1 MSADELGEVLFS
13 ADQITARVGSSRGDL
28 RDYAGRDLV
37 LAGVSVGPPFSSST
51 SPGDL
56 HPPSPSTSSRFQ
68 LRAKQQGLGR
78 RPYREGPGEE
88 IAGRDLLVVEDIVD
102 TGLTL
107 GYLLR
112 ILRERGPSSL
122 KVCTLLDRN
131 VRRIVDSPIAYRG
144 FVVPDNSSS
153 DMDSITT
160 SATGISPSSPRSSL
174 LVTPGATR
182 WGRRARR
189 FSSAVSHSKRCGRV
203 SRDEGGLRRGESRRR
218 RTAGGQWLLPRS
230 SAGRSDRPGDQP

>member
-13 ADQITARVGSSRGDL
+13 ADQITARVRELGEAIS

-37 LAGVSVGPPFSSST
+37 LAGVLRGAAFFLIDLARAISIPVDFIAISSYGPSSKAS
-51 SPGDL
+51 GVVRIVKDL
-56 HPPSPSTSSRFQ
+56 
-68 LRAKQQGLGR
+68 
-78 RPYREGPGEE
+78 EEE

-131 VRRIVDSPIAYRG
+131 VRRIVDPPIAYRG
-144 FVVPDNSSS
+144 FVVPDKFVVGYGLDYHQRYRNLSF
-153 DMDSITT
+153 I
-160 SATGISPSSPRSSL
+160 AALKSP
-174 LVTPGATR
+174 A
-182 WGRRARR
+182 
-189 FSSAVSHSKRCGRV
+189 
-203 SRDEGGLRRGESRRR
+203 
-218 RTAGGQWLLPRS
+218 
-230 SAGRSDRPGDQP
+230 